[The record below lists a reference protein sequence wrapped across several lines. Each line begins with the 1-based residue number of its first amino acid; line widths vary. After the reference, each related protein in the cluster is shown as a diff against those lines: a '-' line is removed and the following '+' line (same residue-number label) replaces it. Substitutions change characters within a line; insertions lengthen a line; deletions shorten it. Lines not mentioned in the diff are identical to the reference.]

1 MKINC
6 CIVDDEPLAL
16 DLIERYVE
24 RTDFLELKGKC
35 SSAVEAIKILN
46 KNKIDVLFLDIQ
58 MPDINGLEF
67 SKVID
72 PKIKIIFTTAFDQ
85 YAIDGY
91 KVNAL
96 DYLLKPISYDE
107 FHTSALKCQNII
119 MSANSSIEENAQQFI
134 FVKSEYKQVK
144 IELNNILYIEGL
156 KDYVKIWLT
165 DQAKPILTIMSLK
178 LLEQSLSAKFMR
190 IHRSFI
196 VALDKVSSFE
206 KGQILIGDAFR
217 ITVAEQYKKKFN
229 SFLSDNSF

>member
-1 MKINC
+1 MRINC

-16 DLIERYVE
+16 ELLERYVE
-24 RTDFLELKGKC
+24 KTDFLELRGKC

-72 PKIKIIFTTAFDQ
+72 PKIKIVFTTAFDQ
-85 YAIDGY
+85 YAIEGY

-107 FHTSALKCQNII
+107 FYTSALKCQSRIL
-119 MSANSSIEENAQQFI
+119 SNSTVEEHKQQFI

-144 IELNNILYIEGL
+144 IELCNILYIEGL
-156 KDYVKIWLT
+156 KDYVKIWLKNE
-165 DQAKPILTIMSLK
+165 AKPILTIMSLK
-178 LLEQSLSAKFMR
+178 LLEQSLSTNFMR

-196 VALDKVSSFE
+196 VALDKVTSFE
-206 KGQILIGDAFR
+206 KGQVLIGDLVR

-229 SFLSDNSF
+229 AFLTDNSF

>member
-16 DLIERYVE
+16 GLLERYVDKTE
-24 RTDFLELKGKC
+24 FLELKGKC
-35 SSAVEAIKILN
+35 NSAFEAIKILN
-46 KNKIDVLFLDIQ
+46 NNKIDVLFLDIQ

-72 PKIKIIFTTAFDQ
+72 PKIKIVFTTAFDQ

-107 FHTSALKCQNII
+107 FEASALKCQDSIL
-119 MSANSSIEENAQQFI
+119 SSTSVEQNTQQFI

-144 IELNNILYIEGL
+144 IELSNILYIEGL
-156 KDYVKIWLT
+156 KDYVKIWLKGQT
-165 DQAKPILTIMSLK
+165 KPTLTIMSLK
-178 LLEQSLSAKFMR
+178 LLEQSLSTNFMR

-196 VALDKVSSFE
+196 VALDKVTSFE
-206 KGQILIGDAFR
+206 KGQVLIGDSVR

-229 SFLSDNSF
+229 IFLSDNSF

>member
-16 DLIERYVE
+16 GLLERYVDKTE
-24 RTDFLELKGKC
+24 FLELKGKC
-35 SSAVEAIKILN
+35 NSAFEAIKILN
-46 KNKIDVLFLDIQ
+46 NNKIDVLFLDIQ

-72 PKIKIIFTTAFDQ
+72 PKIKIVFTTAFDQ

-107 FHTSALKCQNII
+107 FEASALKCQDSIL
-119 MSANSSIEENAQQFI
+119 SSTSVEQNTQQFI

-144 IELNNILYIEGL
+144 IELSNILYIEGL
-156 KDYVKIWLT
+156 KDYVKIWLK
-165 DQAKPILTIMSLK
+165 DQTKPILTIMSLK
-178 LLEQSLSAKFMR
+178 LLEQSLSTNFMR

-196 VALDKVSSFE
+196 VALDKVTSFE
-206 KGQILIGDAFR
+206 KGQVLIGDSVR
-217 ITVAEQYKKKFN
+217 VTVAEQYKKKFN
-229 SFLSDNSF
+229 IFLSDNSF

>member
-16 DLIERYVE
+16 GLLERYVDKTE
-24 RTDFLELKGKC
+24 FLELKGKC
-35 SSAVEAIKILN
+35 NSAFEAIKILN
-46 KNKIDVLFLDIQ
+46 NNKIDVLFLDIQ

-67 SKVID
+67 AKVID
-72 PKIKIIFTTAFDQ
+72 PKIKIVFTTAFDQ

-107 FHTSALKCQNII
+107 FEASALKCQDSIL
-119 MSANSSIEENAQQFI
+119 SSTSVEQNTQQFI

-144 IELNNILYIEGL
+144 IELSNILYIEGL
-156 KDYVKIWLT
+156 KDYVKIWLK
-165 DQAKPILTIMSLK
+165 DQTKPILTIMSLK
-178 LLEQSLSAKFMR
+178 LLEQSLSTNFMR

-196 VALDKVSSFE
+196 VALDKVTSFE
-206 KGQILIGDAFR
+206 KGQVLIGDSVR

-229 SFLSDNSF
+229 IFLSDNSF

>member
-16 DLIERYVE
+16 GLLERYVDKTE
-24 RTDFLELKGKC
+24 FLELKGKC
-35 SSAVEAIKILN
+35 NSAFEAIKILN
-46 KNKIDVLFLDIQ
+46 NNKIDVLFLDIQ

-67 SKVID
+67 AKVID
-72 PKIKIIFTTAFDQ
+72 PKIKIVFTTAFDQ

-107 FHTSALKCQNII
+107 FEASALKCQDSIL
-119 MSANSSIEENAQQFI
+119 SSTSVEQNTQQFI

-144 IELNNILYIEGL
+144 IELSNILYIEGL
-156 KDYVKIWLT
+156 KDYVKIWLKGQT
-165 DQAKPILTIMSLK
+165 KPILTIMSLK
-178 LLEQSLSAKFMR
+178 LLEQSLSTNFMR

-196 VALDKVSSFE
+196 VALDKVTSFE
-206 KGQILIGDAFR
+206 KGQVLIGDSVR
-217 ITVAEQYKKKFN
+217 VTVAEQYKKKFN
-229 SFLSDNSF
+229 IFLSDNSF

>member
-16 DLIERYVE
+16 GLLERYVDKTE
-24 RTDFLELKGKC
+24 FLELKGKC
-35 SSAVEAIKILN
+35 NSAFEAIKILN
-46 KNKIDVLFLDIQ
+46 NNKIDVLFLDIQ

-72 PKIKIIFTTAFDQ
+72 PKIKIVFTTAFDQ

-107 FHTSALKCQNII
+107 FEASALKCQDSIL
-119 MSANSSIEENAQQFI
+119 SSTSVEQNTQQFI

-144 IELNNILYIEGL
+144 IELSNILYIEGL
-156 KDYVKIWLT
+156 KDYVKIWLK
-165 DQAKPILTIMSLK
+165 DQTKPILTIMSLK
-178 LLEQSLSAKFMR
+178 LLEQSLSTNFMR

-196 VALDKVSSFE
+196 VALDKVTSFE
-206 KGQILIGDAFR
+206 KGQVLIGDSVR

-229 SFLSDNSF
+229 IFLSDNSF

>member
-16 DLIERYVE
+16 DLLERYVE
-24 RTDFLELKGKC
+24 KTDFLELKGKC
-35 SSAVEAIKILN
+35 SSAVDAIKILN
-46 KNKIDVLFLDIQ
+46 RNKIDVLFLDIQ

-72 PKIKIIFTTAFDQ
+72 PKIKVVFTTAFDQ
-85 YAIDGY
+85 YAIEGY

-107 FHTSALKCQNII
+107 FHTSALKCQGTI
-119 MSANSSIEENAQQFI
+119 MSTITVEENTQQFI

-144 IELNNILYIEGL
+144 IEFSNILYIEGL
-156 KDYVKIWLT
+156 KDYVKIWLKSET
-165 DQAKPILTIMSLK
+165 KPILTIMSLK
-178 LLEQSLSAKFMR
+178 LLEQSLSSNFMR

-196 VALDKVSSFE
+196 VALDKVTSFE
-206 KGQILIGDAFR
+206 KGQVLIGDSVR

-229 SFLSDNSF
+229 DFLSDNSF

>member
-16 DLIERYVE
+16 GLLERYVDKTE
-24 RTDFLELKGKC
+24 FLELKGKC
-35 SSAVEAIKILN
+35 NSAFEAIKILN
-46 KNKIDVLFLDIQ
+46 NNKIDVLFLDIQ

-67 SKVID
+67 AKVID
-72 PKIKIIFTTAFDQ
+72 PKIKIVFTTAFDQ

-107 FHTSALKCQNII
+107 FEASALKCQDSIL
-119 MSANSSIEENAQQFI
+119 SSTSVEQNTQQFI

-144 IELNNILYIEGL
+144 IELSNILYIEGL
-156 KDYVKIWLT
+156 KDYVKIWLK
-165 DQAKPILTIMSLK
+165 DQTKPILTIMSLK
-178 LLEQSLSAKFMR
+178 LLEQSLSTNFMR

-196 VALDKVSSFE
+196 VALDKVTSFE
-206 KGQILIGDAFR
+206 KGQVLIGDSVR
-217 ITVAEQYKKKFN
+217 VTVAEQYKKKFN
-229 SFLSDNSF
+229 IFLSDNSF